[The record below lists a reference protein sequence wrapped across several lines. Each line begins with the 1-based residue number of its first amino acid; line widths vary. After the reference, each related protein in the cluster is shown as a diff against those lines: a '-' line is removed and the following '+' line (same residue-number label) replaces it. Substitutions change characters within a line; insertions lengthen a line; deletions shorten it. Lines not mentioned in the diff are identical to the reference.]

1 MNKIFLTFPSFFP
14 WRPVNHPSQSIS
26 FIIVKLSKLLCF
38 AYLSGSFSIFPVK
51 DIINHHSD
59 LGTHD
64 TSYHDCS
71 FSFTSETSVY
81 LAQVTYSVLSWDVH
95 SIQGFCSLMWF
106 TGILVTVKFQTSVHI
121 CLSFL
126 FLSSRAHFYRHRALF
141 VCFCFFVRFGFF
153 FWYNLMWLLT
163 VGKERITVVVVCSGN
178 IQFYSSSP
186 TKMKN
191 DTEVVAEF
199 LFVLSSPMIPLP
211 PLLELA
217 SVLLPLGF

>member
-1 MNKIFLTFPSFFP
+1 
-14 WRPVNHPSQSIS
+14 
-26 FIIVKLSKLLCF
+26 
-38 AYLSGSFSIFPVK
+38 
-51 DIINHHSD
+51 
-59 LGTHD
+59 
-64 TSYHDCS
+64 
-71 FSFTSETSVY
+71 
-81 LAQVTYSVLSWDVH
+81 
-95 SIQGFCSLMWF
+95 
-106 TGILVTVKFQTSVHI
+106 
-121 CLSFL
+121 
-126 FLSSRAHFYRHRALF
+126 
-141 VCFCFFVRFGFF
+141 
-153 FWYNLMWLLT
+153 MWLLT